1 MRIKEVKVYHYDE
14 LSEQAK
20 KKARE
25 WFAKDYPDYDWWDYL
40 YEDFDKRAAELG
52 IELSRKPVKLMNGK
66 TRYEPEIYFTGFYHQ
81 GSGSSFTG
89 RWRAWDMNPDKLKSE
104 CPTETELHRIAD
116 VLANCAKED
125 EELWA
130 DIKADR
136 DNWIHVKVNDGETI
150 AERLNNLEYK
160 SAEYNQLAQ
169 ACQQREDEVLEAL
182 RDFNRWIY
190 KQLKTEYE
198 YLTSEKQIEESIR
211 ANEYEF
217 TEDGSIS

>member
-1 MRIKEVKVYHYDE
+1 MRINEVKIYHYDE

-20 KKARE
+20 TKARE
-25 WFAKDYPDYDWWDYL
+25 WFATNYPDYNWWDYL

-81 GSGSSFTG
+81 GSGSSFAG
-89 RWRAWDMNPDKLKSE
+89 RWSAQNMRVADLLAE

-130 DIKADR
+130 DIKADG
-136 DNWIHVKVNDGETI
+136 DNWIHVEVNDGETI
-150 AERLNNLEYK
+150 ADRLNNLEYK

-169 ACQQREDEVLEAL
+169 ACRQREDEVLEAL
-182 RDFNRWIY
+182 QDFNRWIY

-217 TEDGSIS
+217 TEDGSIA